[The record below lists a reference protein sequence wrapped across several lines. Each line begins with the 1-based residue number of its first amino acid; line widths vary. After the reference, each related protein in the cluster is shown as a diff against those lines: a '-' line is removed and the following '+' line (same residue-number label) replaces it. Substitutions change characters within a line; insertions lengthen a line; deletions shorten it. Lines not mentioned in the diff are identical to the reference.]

1 MQSAQD
7 DVTPRGNKSP
17 GPLPGLTTAS
27 LRDLVAR
34 GATTA
39 RARAATRGDQGVSAE
54 PRDDDAPGGFPRV
67 SWTRVVGYAL
77 YDAWILACFYNTF
90 MLNADQDFRAL
101 LYVNMLVSMTSLS
114 LTLGLLPALC
124 RRADKWVLS
133 KTLVIGGGV
142 AMGIATALSMP
153 AGLTS
158 TFGVACA
165 VIGAITT
172 GAASGVLLLGWFR
185 LFADLGSRLA
195 LLEAS
200 AAWLLAAGVDA
211 VLTLMPR
218 MLASVIVIVIAV
230 LSALMLRTAAM
241 RRPPRR
247 QAERTRPLLPR
258 TKRLFLRGLTA
269 FFATGFVAGMCDM
282 LAGFRFLP
290 VPDHYELLLAL
301 CLAVIA
307 AVLLVVAM
315 TSRHAY
321 VLSARRVTS
330 LLLMLGSATIPF
342 LPQLHG
348 LPSIVIFGAYQ
359 GVQVMLVAVCVDVCE
374 RFDLTA
380 CRAFGPVFGAMFAG
394 EVLGD
399 LASLLL
405 TEVMGLQADGLLY
418 VSSALSVVVA
428 FVALFLFTDTDL
440 IETGVGEMT
449 DDDDDGAGAPAAGA
463 AAASAEGTGVSG
475 AAAPLTTDQV
485 CAVIAERYGMTAR
498 ESEVLALVLRGRTI
512 ARIQQELHISQG
524 TVSTHTRHI
533 YQKTGSHNRQG
544 LLDLAEAI
552 ARERAQAGDA
562 TPARARDPRR

>member
-39 RARAATRGDQGVSAE
+39 RARAATRDGRDAPAE
-54 PRDDDAPGGFPRV
+54 PRDDDGAPGGFPRV
-67 SWTRVVGYAL
+67 SWTRVVGYGL
-77 YDAWILACFYNTF
+77 YDTWILACFYNTF

-101 LYVNMLVSMTSLS
+101 LYVNMIVSMTSLS

-133 KTLVIGGGV
+133 KTFVVGGGV

-158 TFGVACA
+158 PFGIACA
-165 VIGAITT
+165 VVGAITT
-172 GAASGVLLLGWFR
+172 GVASGVLLLGWFR

-247 QAERTRPLLPR
+247 QTERTRPLLPR

-380 CRAFGPVFGAMFAG
+380 CRAFGPAFGAMFAG

-449 DDDDDGAGAPAAGA
+449 DDDDGVGAAVV
-463 AAASAEGTGVSG
+463 AAASAEGTGAG
-475 AAAPLTTDQV
+475 DAAAPLTTDQV

-552 ARERAQAGDA
+552 AHERAQAGDA
-562 TPARARDPRR
+562 AHVQARDQRR